1 MLRLFHTAD
10 WHLGHHLHG
19 VSRHL
24 EHQQFLDWL
33 LDELQN
39 KQADALIVAG
49 DIFDSA
55 NPSSAALSQLY
66 GFLVK
71 AKLQQP
77 QLDIVLIGGNHD
89 SASRLDAPSPILNAL
104 GVTVVG
110 GLPLDERGSIAW
122 QRLLVPLTNAAGE
135 IEAWCGAMPFLRNA
149 DLPAARD
156 GGRDCSRQSSASP
169 PSMEV
174 RSVAIG
180 REPMRPTPR
189 ECANST
195 EQPGEQDQDPLIAG
209 MKARYAE
216 LFAQLEQQAGNDAS
230 LILTGH
236 CYMVNG
242 AVSDLSERKILG
254 GNQHA
259 LPVELFPENIAYV
272 ALGHLHLA
280 QRVGVHEHIR
290 YSGSPIP
297 LSFDE
302 TNYLHQ
308 VLQVDVRIGQPV
320 APAVIKIPRS
330 VQLLRVPNGK
340 DFAAL
345 SEVIGQ
351 LENLTLDDLPLE
363 QRPLLELRIRLEKPE
378 PGLRQQIE
386 GIIAK
391 LPVRLLKISTAY
403 SGSDSSLADINIEE
417 RLEELQPLD
426 VFQRCYQNK
435 YDQDAPEAINALF
448 NELVESLQGAE

>member
-1 MLRLFHTAD
+1 MLRIFHTAD

-19 VSRHL
+19 VSRQL

-33 LDELQN
+33 LAELHN

-55 NPSSAALSQLY
+55 NPSSAAQSQLY
-66 GFLVK
+66 EFLVK
-71 AKLQQP
+71 AKIRLP
-77 QLDIVLIGGNHD
+77 NLNIVLVGGNHD

-110 GLPLDERGSIAW
+110 GLSRDEQGNIDW
-122 QRLLVPLTNAAGE
+122 ERLLVPLTNAAGE
-135 IEAWCGAMPFLRNA
+135 IKAWCGAMPFLRNA
-149 DLPAARD
+149 DLPTARNGAD
-156 GGRDCSRQSSASP
+156 D
-169 PSMEV
+169 
-174 RSVAIG
+174 
-180 REPMRPTPR
+180 
-189 ECANST
+189 T
-195 EQPGEQDQDPLIAG
+195 EGTDEQDSDPLISG
-209 MKARYAE
+209 IKTLYAE
-216 LFAQLEQQAGNDAS
+216 LFAQLQQKASNGES

-242 AVSDLSERKILG
+242 AVSELSERKILG

-259 LPVELFPENIAYV
+259 LPVELFPDDIAYV

-280 QRVGVHEHIR
+280 QKVGANEHIR

-308 VLQVDVRIGQPV
+308 IVQIDVRIGQAV
-320 APAVIKIPRS
+320 ETAVIKIPRS
-330 VQLLRVPNGK
+330 VQLLRIPNGK

-345 SEVIGQ
+345 SEVIEH
-351 LENLTLDDLPLE
+351 LENLNLDDLPLE

-386 GIIAK
+386 KVIAK

-403 SGSDSSLADINIEE
+403 SGSEKSLADLKIEE

-448 NELVESLQGAE
+448 NELVESLQGGD

>member
-1 MLRLFHTAD
+1 MLRLFHSAD

-19 VSRHL
+19 ISRQR

-33 LDELQN
+33 LDELDT

-55 NPSSAALSQLY
+55 NPSSAAQAQLY
-66 GFLVK
+66 NFLVS
-71 AKLQQP
+71 AKSRLP
-77 QLDIVLIGGNHD
+77 NLDIVLVGGNHD
-89 SASRLDAPSPILNAL
+89 SASRLDAPASILNAL

-110 GLPLDERGSIAW
+110 GLSRDAQGAIDWE
-122 QRLLVPLTNAAGE
+122 RLLVPLTNTDGE
-135 IEAWCGAMPFLRNA
+135 IKAWCGAMPFLRNA
-149 DLPAARD
+149 DLPT
-156 GGRDCSRQSSASP
+156 
-169 PSMEV
+169 
-174 RSVAIG
+174 
-180 REPMRPTPR
+180 EPD
-189 ECANST
+189 S
-195 EQPGEQDQDPLIAG
+195 DPLIAG
-209 MKARYAE
+209 MKSLYAE
-216 LFAQLEQQAGNDAS
+216 LFAQLQQKAGNAES

-242 AVSDLSERKILG
+242 ALSELSERKILG

-259 LPVELFPENIAYV
+259 LPVELFPDDIAYV

-280 QRVGVHEHIR
+280 QKVGANEHIR

-302 TNYLHQ
+302 VAYTHQ
-308 VLQVDVRIGQPV
+308 IMQIDLKAGQPLV
-320 APAVIKIPRS
+320 TAPVKIPRS
-330 VQLLRVPNGK
+330 VELLRIPNGK
-340 DFAAL
+340 DFAVLA
-345 SEVIGQ
+345 EVIGQ
-351 LENLTLDDLPLE
+351 LEQLTLDELPLE

-386 GIIAK
+386 QAIAA

-403 SGSDSSLADINIEE
+403 NGSENSLADLNIEE

-435 YDQDAPEAINALF
+435 YDKDAPDAMTALF
-448 NELVESLQGAE
+448 NELFESLQGTD

>member
-19 VSRHL
+19 VSRQL

-33 LDELQN
+33 LLELQS
-39 KQADALIVAG
+39 KQADALLVAG

-55 NPSSAALSQLY
+55 NPSSAAQSQLY
-66 GFLVK
+66 DFLVK
-71 AKLQQP
+71 AKAQQP
-77 QLDIVLIGGNHD
+77 NLDIVLIGGNHD

-110 GLPLDERGSIAW
+110 GLSRDDQGGIDWE
-122 QRLLVPLTNAAGE
+122 RLLVPLTNATGQ
-135 IEAWCGAMPFLRNA
+135 IKTWCGAMPFLRNA
-149 DLPAARD
+149 DLPTARD
-156 GGRDCSRQSSASP
+156 GGRDCSLQSPAFP

-174 RSVAIG
+174 RSVASG
-180 REPMRPTPR
+180 MEPMRP
-189 ECANST
+189 
-195 EQPGEQDQDPLIAG
+195 GEQDSDPLISG
-209 MKARYAE
+209 MKTLYAE
-216 LFAQLEQQAGNDAS
+216 LFEKLQQKAGNAES

-242 AVSDLSERKILG
+242 ALSELSERKILG

-259 LPVELFPENIAYV
+259 LPVELFPDDIAYV

-280 QRVGVHEHIR
+280 QQVGANEHIR

-302 TNYLHQ
+302 TDYAHQ
-308 VLQVDVRIGQPV
+308 VVQVDVRSGQPV
-320 APAVIKIPRS
+320 ETVAVKIPRS
-330 VQLLRVPNGK
+330 VQLLRIPNGK
-340 DFAAL
+340 DFAL
-345 SEVIGQ
+345 LPEVIKQ
-351 LENLTLDDLPLE
+351 LENLILGDLPIE

-386 GIIAK
+386 EAIAK
-391 LPVRLLKISTAY
+391 LPLRLLKISTAY
-403 SGSDSSLADINIEE
+403 SGSEKSLADMKIEE

-435 YDQDAPEAINALF
+435 YDRETPEMMNALF
-448 NELVESLQGAE
+448 NELVENLQGRE

>member
-1 MLRLFHTAD
+1 MLRLFHSAD

-19 VSRHL
+19 ISRQR

-33 LDELQN
+33 LDELDT

-55 NPSSAALSQLY
+55 NPSSAAQAQLY
-66 GFLVK
+66 NFLVS
-71 AKLQQP
+71 AKSRLP
-77 QLDIVLIGGNHD
+77 NLDIVLVGGNHD
-89 SASRLDAPSPILNAL
+89 SASRLDAPASILNAL

-110 GLPLDERGSIAW
+110 GLSRDAQGAIDWE
-122 QRLLVPLTNAAGE
+122 RLLVPLTNTDGE
-135 IEAWCGAMPFLRNA
+135 IKAWCGAMPFLRNA
-149 DLPAARD
+149 DLPT
-156 GGRDCSRQSSASP
+156 
-169 PSMEV
+169 
-174 RSVAIG
+174 
-180 REPMRPTPR
+180 EPD
-189 ECANST
+189 S
-195 EQPGEQDQDPLIAG
+195 DPLIAG
-209 MKARYAE
+209 MKSLYAE
-216 LFAQLEQQAGNDAS
+216 LFAQLQQKAGNAES

-242 AVSDLSERKILG
+242 ALSELSERKILG

-259 LPVELFPENIAYV
+259 LPVELFPDDIAYV

-280 QRVGVHEHIR
+280 QKVGANEHIR

-302 TNYLHQ
+302 AAYTHQ
-308 VLQVDVRIGQPV
+308 IMQVDLKAGQPLV
-320 APAVIKIPRS
+320 TAPVKIPRS
-330 VQLLRVPNGK
+330 VELLRIPNGK
-340 DFAAL
+340 DFAVLA
-345 SEVIGQ
+345 EVIGQ
-351 LENLTLDDLPLE
+351 LEQLTLDELSLE

-386 GIIAK
+386 QAIAA

-403 SGSDSSLADINIEE
+403 NGSENSLADLNIEE

-435 YDQDAPEAINALF
+435 YDKDAPDAMTALF
-448 NELVESLQGAE
+448 NELFESLQGTD

>member
-1 MLRLFHTAD
+1 MLRIFHTAD

-19 VSRHL
+19 VSRQL

-33 LDELQN
+33 LDELLN

-55 NPSSAALSQLY
+55 NPSSAAQSQLY
-66 GFLVK
+66 DFLVK
-71 AKLQQP
+71 ARTRLP
-77 QLDIVLIGGNHD
+77 NLDIVLIGGNHD
-89 SASRLDAPSPILNAL
+89 SASRLDAPSPILKAL

-110 GLPLDERGSIAW
+110 GLPRDEQGNIEW
-122 QRLLVPLTNAAGE
+122 DRLLVPLTNAAGE
-135 IEAWCGAMPFLRNA
+135 IKAWCGAMPFLRNA
-149 DLPAARD
+149 DLP
-156 GGRDCSRQSSASP
+156 SS
-169 PSMEV
+169 V
-174 RSVAIG
+174 
-180 REPMRPTPR
+180 
-189 ECANST
+189 
-195 EQPGEQDQDPLIAG
+195 EQDNDPLISG
-209 MKARYAE
+209 MKTLYAE
-216 LFAQLEQQAGNDAS
+216 LFLQLQQKAGNAES

-242 AVSDLSERKILG
+242 AVSELSERKILG

-259 LPVELFPENIAYV
+259 LPVELFPDEIAYV

-280 QRVGVHEHIR
+280 QRVGANEHIR

-302 TNYLHQ
+302 TDYSHQ
-308 VLQVDVRIGQPV
+308 VVQVDVRAGQPV
-320 APAVIKIPRS
+320 ETVAVKIPRS
-330 VQLLRVPNGK
+330 VELLRIPNGK
-340 DFAAL
+340 DFAVL

-351 LENLTLDDLPLE
+351 LENLTLDDLPIE

-386 GIIAK
+386 EVIAK

-403 SGSDSSLADINIEE
+403 SGSEKSLADLKIEE

-435 YDQDAPEAINALF
+435 YDQDAPEALNALF
-448 NELVESLQGAE
+448 NELVESLQGTD